1 MTHSASMEQLERAA
15 ASWGAQGGSPAPT
28 YSQWQRL
35 WQLWDVVTLGML
47 PPGSHTAQPLALR
60 HPFIFYLGHLPAFT
74 EARLAGVL
82 GQELTEPQD
91 FAVTFARGIDPDLED
106 PNNCHAH
113 SPVPEQWPELP
124 IILQYRD
131 RGQAIAAAAAATA
144 MQHSSTE
151 AESVPLLVLQGNEQ

>member
-1 MTHSASMEQLERAA
+1 MQFSSAAMTHSASMEQLERAA

-106 PNNCHAH
+106 PNNCEHFGTLAYADGA
-113 SPVPEQWPELP
+113 W
-124 IILQYRD
+124 
-131 RGQAIAAAAAATA
+131 RGVWR
-144 MQHSSTE
+144 STLHVW
-151 AESVPLLVLQGNEQ
+151 SVGRS